1 MWRVKIANVAV
12 RAERWNHNIH
22 YHSMLL
28 RAVPPNAQSALD
40 VGCGE
45 GTLTRELA
53 RCVPTV
59 VGIDTDRRSIDEAKR
74 QVGTAGVDYVGED
87 FLTHPFNAES
97 FDFIASVATLHH
109 MDATTALTR
118 MRALLRPGGALVV
131 LGLARS
137 DSLRDLPYEAA
148 GVLAH
153 RVHSLTR
160 EHWEHPSPKV
170 WPPPET
176 YTGMRRL
183 AGDLLPGARFR
194 RHALWRYSI
203 VWSKPAS
210 LGWASL
216 TGRGEAAWRSPPR
229 ANRGAFV

>member
-203 VWSKPAS
+203 VWSRPAS
-210 LGWASL
+210 LGW
-216 TGRGEAAWRSPPR
+216 GWRAQSVVATPLLM
-229 ANRGAFV
+229 

>member
-1 MWRVKIANVAV
+1 MTCHDRERGCANEA
-12 RAERWNHNIH
+12 WNHNIH
-22 YHSMLL
+22 YHSILL
-28 RAVPPNAQSALD
+28 RAVPANAQSALD

-45 GTLTRELA
+45 ATLTRELV
-53 RCVPTV
+53 RRVPTV
-59 VGIDTDRRSIDEAKR
+59 VGIDTDQRSIDEAKR
-74 QVGTAGVDYVGED
+74 QVGTAGAVYVVGD
-87 FLTHPFNAES
+87 FLAHPFNAHPFNAHPFNAES
-97 FDFIASVATLHH
+97 FDFIASVAMLHH
-109 MDATTALTR
+109 MDATVALTR
-118 MRALLRPGGALVV
+118 MRALLRPGGSLAV

-183 AGDLLPGARFR
+183 ADDLLPGARFR

-210 LGWASL
+210 VG
-216 TGRGEAAWRSPPR
+216 
-229 ANRGAFV
+229 